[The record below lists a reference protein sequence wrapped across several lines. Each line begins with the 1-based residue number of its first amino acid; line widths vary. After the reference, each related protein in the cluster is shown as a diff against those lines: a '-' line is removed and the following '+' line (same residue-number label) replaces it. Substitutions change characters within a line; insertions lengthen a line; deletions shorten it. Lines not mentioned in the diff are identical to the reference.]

1 VKYRVVIESS
11 ARYDIDVAY
20 DWIKERAPLAAI
32 KWFNQVDDA
41 IRSLARNPHRCVAA
55 PESVEFEQDIRQLVH
70 GRRAG
75 RYRILFVV
83 EADAVHVLHVRHGAR
98 RQLRREAP

>member
-1 VKYRVVIESS
+1 MKYRVVIESS

-75 RYRILFVV
+75 RYRILFVI

>member
-1 VKYRVVIESS
+1 MKYRVVIESS

-70 GRRAG
+70 GRCAG
-75 RYRILFVV
+75 RYRILFVI

-98 RQLRREAP
+98 RRLRRKAP

>member
-11 ARYDIDVAY
+11 ARHDIDAAY

-32 KWFNQVDDA
+32 NWFNRVDDA

-83 EADAVHVLHVRHGAR
+83 EAGTVHVLHVRHGAQR
-98 RQLRREAP
+98 HLRRKAL

>member
-11 ARYDIDVAY
+11 ARYDIDIAY

-41 IRSLARNPHRCVAA
+41 IRSLARNPHRCVPA

-75 RYRILFVV
+75 RYRLLFVI
-83 EADAVHVLHVRHGAR
+83 EANAVHVLHVRHGAR
-98 RQLRREAP
+98 RRLRRKAP

>member
-11 ARYDIDVAY
+11 ARSDIDAAY
-20 DWIKERAPLAAI
+20 DWIKKRAPLAAI
-32 KWFNQVDDA
+32 KWFNQVDYA

-55 PESVEFEQDIRQLVH
+55 PESVEFEQNIRQLVH

-75 RYRILFVV
+75 RYRILFIV
-83 EADAVHVLHVRHGAR
+83 EADVVHVLHVRHGA
-98 RQLRREAP
+98 QQHLCPKAP